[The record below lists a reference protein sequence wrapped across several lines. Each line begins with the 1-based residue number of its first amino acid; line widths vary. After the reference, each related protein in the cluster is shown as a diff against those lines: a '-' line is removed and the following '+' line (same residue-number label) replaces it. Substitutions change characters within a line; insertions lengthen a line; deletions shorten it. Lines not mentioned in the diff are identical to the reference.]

1 MNRLLIILLLVG
13 AQDTLR
19 VKVSLVTVG
28 VRVTDWLGRD
38 VRGLKAENFS
48 VFDDE
53 VAQKIEFFS
62 NEEQPITLGILL
74 DRSFSMSYNA
84 KLDRAKDAARALVGA
99 AREGSQYFYIA
110 FDDQVKL
117 SADLTDD
124 RHQVET
130 AIDRTALGGGTALY
144 DAVLKGLA
152 LSAQAAR
159 PRQVLI
165 IISDGADQHST
176 HVLREVVRAVREAE
190 LQVFTIGYFSPE
202 EEAFVRRSADKL
214 TLTDGTVV
222 DNPQYV
228 LKKLA
233 SESGAESFF
242 PRSDKELSEAV
253 EKITKDLRTQ
263 YTLGFYP
270 STDDDNH
277 YHQLRVAVRGGRYKV
292 RARPGYSA
300 SSVNS
305 SFSRSEL
312 N

>member
-1 MNRLLIILLLVG
+1 MNRFLIILLLVG

-28 VRVTDWLGRD
+28 VRVTDWIGRD
-38 VRGLKAENFS
+38 ARGLKMENFS

-99 AREGSQYFYIA
+99 AHEGSQYFYIA
-110 FDDQVKL
+110 FDDNVKL

-130 AIDRTALGGGTALY
+130 AIDQTTLGGGTALY

-152 LSAQAAR
+152 ISAQAAR

-176 HVLREVVRAVREAE
+176 HLLGEVIRAVREAE
-190 LQVFTIGYFSPE
+190 LQVFTIGYFSPQ
-202 EEAFVRRSADKL
+202 EEAFVRRSGDKL
-214 TLTDGTVV
+214 TLADGTVV

-270 STDDDNH
+270 SSDDDKH

-292 RARPGYSA
+292 RARPGYST
-300 SSVNS
+300 SVSN
-305 SFSRSEL
+305 
-312 N
+312 

>member
-1 MNRLLIILLLVG
+1 
-13 AQDTLR
+13 
-19 VKVSLVTVG
+19 
-28 VRVTDWLGRD
+28 
-38 VRGLKAENFS
+38 
-48 VFDDE
+48 
-53 VAQKIEFFS
+53 
-62 NEEQPITLGILL
+62 
-74 DRSFSMSYNA
+74 MSYNA

-110 FDDQVKL
+110 FDDNVKL

-130 AIDRTALGGGTALY
+130 AIDQTTLGGGTALY

-152 LSAQAAR
+152 ISAQAAR

-176 HVLREVVRAVREAE
+176 HLLGEVIRAVREAE
-190 LQVFTIGYFSPE
+190 LQVFTIGYFSPQ
-202 EEAFVRRSADKL
+202 EEAFVRRSGDKL
-214 TLTDGTVV
+214 TLADGTVV

-233 SESGAESFF
+233 SESGAEAFF

-270 STDDDNH
+270 SSDDDNH
-277 YHQLRVAVRGGRYKV
+277 FHQLRVAVRGGRYKV
-292 RARPGYSA
+292 RARPGYST
-300 SSVNS
+300 SVSN
-305 SFSRSEL
+305 
-312 N
+312 

>member
-28 VRVTDWLGRD
+28 VRVTDWIGRD
-38 VRGLKAENFS
+38 VRGLKTESFS

-53 VAQKIEFFS
+53 VPQRIEFFS

-84 KLDRAKDAARALVGA
+84 KLDRAKDAARALAGA
-99 AREGSQYFYIA
+99 ARDGSQYFYIA
-110 FDDQVKL
+110 FDDNVKL

-130 AIDRTALGGGTALY
+130 AIDQTTLGGGTALY

-152 LSAQAAR
+152 ISAQAAR

-176 HVLREVVRAVREAE
+176 HLLGEVIRAVREAE
-190 LQVFTIGYFSPE
+190 LQVFTIGYFSAQ
-202 EEAFVRRSADKL
+202 EEAFVRRSGDKL

-263 YTLGFYP
+263 YTIGFYP
-270 STDDDNH
+270 SSDDDNH

-292 RARPGYSA
+292 RARPGYST
-300 SSVNS
+300 SVSN
-305 SFSRSEL
+305 
-312 N
+312 

>member
-28 VRVTDWLGRD
+28 VRVTDWIGRD
-38 VRGLKAENFS
+38 ARGLKMENFL

-53 VAQKIEFFS
+53 IPQKIEFFS

-110 FDDQVKL
+110 FDDNVKL

-130 AIDRTALGGGTALY
+130 AIDQTTLGGGTALY

-152 LSAQAAR
+152 ISAQAAR

-176 HVLREVVRAVREAE
+176 HLLAEVIRAVREAE
-190 LQVFTIGYFSPE
+190 LQVFTIGYFSPQ
-202 EEAFVRRSADKL
+202 EEAFVRRSGDKL
-214 TLTDGTVV
+214 TLADGTVV

-270 STDDDNH
+270 SSDDDNH

-292 RARPGYSA
+292 RARPGYST
-300 SSVNS
+300 SVSN
-305 SFSRSEL
+305 
-312 N
+312 

>member
-28 VRVTDWLGRD
+28 VRVTDWIGRD
-38 VRGLKAENFS
+38 ARGLKMENFL

-53 VAQKIEFFS
+53 IPQKIEFFS

-110 FDDQVKL
+110 FDDNVKL

-130 AIDRTALGGGTALY
+130 AIDQTTLGGGTALY

-176 HVLREVVRAVREAE
+176 HRLPEIVRAVREAE
-190 LQVFTIGYFSPE
+190 LQVFTIGYFSPQ
-202 EEAFVRRSADKL
+202 EEAFVRRSPDKL

-253 EKITKDLRTQ
+253 EKVTKDLRTQ

-270 STDDDNH
+270 SSDDDNH
-277 YHQLRVAVRGGRYKV
+277 YHQLRVAVRGGRFKV
-292 RARPGYSA
+292 RARPGYST
-300 SSVNS
+300 SVSN
-305 SFSRSEL
+305 
-312 N
+312 

>member
-1 MNRLLIILLLVG
+1 MNRLLIVLLLVG

-28 VRVTDWLGRD
+28 VRVTDWVGRD

-99 AREGSQYFYIA
+99 AREGSQYFYIT

-117 SADLTDD
+117 AADLTDD
-124 RHQVET
+124 RRQMET
-130 AIDRTALGGGTALY
+130 AIDKTTLGGGTALY
-144 DAVLKGLA
+144 DAVLKGLD
-152 LSAQAAR
+152 LSGQAAR

-176 HVLREVVRAVREAE
+176 HKLQEVVRAVREAE
-190 LQVFTIGYFSPE
+190 LQVFTIGYFAPE
-202 EEAFVRRSADKL
+202 EDAFFRRSTSKL
-214 TLTDGTVV
+214 TLSDGSVV
-222 DNPQYV
+222 DNPQSV
-228 LKKLA
+228 LKRLA
-233 SESGAESFF
+233 SDSGAESFF

-270 STDDDNH
+270 SSDDDKH
-277 YHQLRVAVRGGRYKV
+277 YHQLRVSVRGGRYKV

-300 SSVNS
+300 SASN
-305 SFSRSEL
+305 
-312 N
+312 

>member
-28 VRVTDWLGRD
+28 VRVTDWIGRD
-38 VRGLKAENFS
+38 ARGLKMENFL

-53 VAQKIEFFS
+53 IPQKIEFFS

-110 FDDQVKL
+110 FDDNVKL

-130 AIDRTALGGGTALY
+130 AIDQTTLGGGTALY

-152 LSAQAAR
+152 ISAQAAR

-176 HVLREVVRAVREAE
+176 HLLGEVIRAVREAE
-190 LQVFTIGYFSPE
+190 LQVFTIGYFSPQ
-202 EEAFVRRSADKL
+202 EEAFVRRSGDKL

-270 STDDDNH
+270 SLDDDNH
-277 YHQLRVAVRGGRYKV
+277 YHQLRVAVRGGRFKV
-292 RARPGYSA
+292 RARPGYST
-300 SSVNS
+300 SVSN
-305 SFSRSEL
+305 
-312 N
+312 

>member
-28 VRVTDWLGRD
+28 VRVTDWIGRD
-38 VRGLKAENFS
+38 ARGLKMENFL

-53 VAQKIEFFS
+53 IPQKIEFFS

-110 FDDQVKL
+110 FDDNVKL

-130 AIDRTALGGGTALY
+130 AIDQTTLGGGTALY

-152 LSAQAAR
+152 ISAQAAR

-176 HVLREVVRAVREAE
+176 HLLGEVIRAVREAE
-190 LQVFTIGYFSPE
+190 LQVFTIGYFSPQ
-202 EEAFVRRSADKL
+202 EEAFVRRSGDKL
-214 TLTDGTVV
+214 TLADGTVV

-270 STDDDNH
+270 SSDDDNH

-292 RARPGYSA
+292 RARPGYST
-300 SSVNS
+300 SVSN
-305 SFSRSEL
+305 
-312 N
+312 

>member
-28 VRVTDWLGRD
+28 VRVTDWIGRD
-38 VRGLKAENFS
+38 VRGLKTESFS

-53 VAQKIEFFS
+53 VPQRIEFFS

-84 KLDRAKDAARALVGA
+84 KLDRAKDAARALAGA
-99 AREGSQYFYIA
+99 ARDGSQYFYIA
-110 FDDQVKL
+110 FDDNVKL

-130 AIDRTALGGGTALY
+130 AIDQTTLGGGTALY

-152 LSAQAAR
+152 ISAQAAR

-176 HVLREVVRAVREAE
+176 HLLGEVIRAVREAE
-190 LQVFTIGYFSPE
+190 LQVFTIGYFSAQ
-202 EEAFVRRSADKL
+202 EEASVRRSGDKL

-263 YTLGFYP
+263 YTIGFYP
-270 STDDDNH
+270 SSDDDNH

-292 RARPGYSA
+292 RARPGYST
-300 SSVNS
+300 SVSN
-305 SFSRSEL
+305 
-312 N
+312 